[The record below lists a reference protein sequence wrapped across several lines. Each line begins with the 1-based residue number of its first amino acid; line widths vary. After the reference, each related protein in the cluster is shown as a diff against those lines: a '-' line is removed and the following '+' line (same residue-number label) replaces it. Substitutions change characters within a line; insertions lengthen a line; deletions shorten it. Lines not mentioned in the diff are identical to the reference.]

1 MVEPAENDIGRT
13 VVYTGNRYP
22 GGELERGI
30 ITSFNDHT
38 VFVRY
43 DGKLH
48 SQGTSRNDLKWEFP
62 ALLSALAKE
71 PRNG

>member
-1 MVEPAENDIGRT
+1 MINPQESDIGRE

-22 GGELERGI
+22 GGKLESGV

-43 DGKLH
+43 GSDKGSK
-48 SQGTSRNDLKWEFP
+48 GTSRSDLEW
-62 ALLSALAKE
+62 SHG
-71 PRNG
+71 R